1 MKFCQTAT
9 LWSSNCAT
17 SWNFKLRLS
26 AKYYTN
32 SHETNCSNSPIG
44 TAFRRGIIHICKLFH
59 CKAYFDKPQTATL
72 NYIFRYGLLF
82 GSIKLEFTK
91 LIENVVSLTYVISNW
106 DKWLGDWKHLEPMM
120 QQLHSFLLFC
130 YCDDKAI
137 RTTFKPSYISKY
149 MGRAQP
155 NHPGFSMTGPR
166 YALLMYYHSVTM
178 SHLVKQ
184 EDWVF
189 VDKLALRDKLN
200 VVVCVLL
207 SYFSSLLFLHRSSVA
222 A

>member
-1 MKFCQTAT
+1 M
-9 LWSSNCAT
+9 LSSVSCFLILLLLRFSTDPLPRLRGHSRPSSYDQGGWKGGPGPVNP
-17 SWNFKLRLS
+17 SWFLND
-26 AKYYTN
+26 
-32 SHETNCSNSPIG
+32 G
-44 TAFRRGIIHICKLFH
+44 TTMLCWCI
-59 CKAYFDKPQTATL
+59 
-72 NYIFRYGLLF
+72 
-82 GSIKLEFTK
+82 
-91 LIENVVSLTYVISNW
+91 
-106 DKWLGDWKHLEPMM
+106 EPMM

-184 EDWVF
+184 ENWVF

-207 SYFSSLLFLHRSSVA
+207 SYFSSLLFLHWSSVA